1 MTVTEKKALSNPRT
15 NTDHAILLADKGGA
29 KVVLDT
35 VDYNQ
40 KIGTLLQDPP
50 HIRLAKGPTQ
60 TVKRITTYVRVF
72 LNKSPLAKKV
82 CIRLDPAS
90 TRPSRLHGFPR
101 IRKEGISLR
110 PIVSNIGAPTYQLS
124 TYLTGMLSPFL
135 RHSLNVRNS
144 VESVRKQTYSIR
156 GACMETAR
164 YAVPRNSLNGS
175 RDTE

>member
-1 MTVTEKKALSNPRT
+1 MVVKDSTRQRETLTVTEKALSNVRT
-15 NTDHAILLADKGGA
+15 NTDHSILLADKGGA

-40 KIGTLLQDPP
+40 KIGTLFQDPP

-60 TVKRITTYVRVF
+60 TVESKTTHVLV

-90 TRPSRLHGFPR
+90 TRPSRLHGFPK

-110 PIVSNIGAPTYQLS
+110 LIVSNIGALPTSCPRIWQARSVLS
-124 TYLTGMLSPFL
+124 
-135 RHSLNVRNS
+135 
-144 VESVRKQTYSIR
+144 
-156 GACMETAR
+156 
-164 YAVPRNSLNGS
+164 
-175 RDTE
+175 